1 MVVFSLFNH
10 ILGGIICQSDCLQDL
25 LNMVSFIENELH
37 TYIFL
42 NLYAHRS
49 VGQRIFLHSKNVG
62 KISNLDL
69 W

>member
-42 NLYAHRS
+42 NLYDIGVLA
-49 VGQRIFLHSKNVG
+49 
-62 KISNLDL
+62 
-69 W
+69 